1 MQKSAPLPR
10 KQKSAPSPR
19 KQKSAPSPIKQKS
32 APLPRKQKSAPLPRK
47 QKSSTSSPKQ
57 QVAPRKTSPPPNI
70 SNIPEDLRIKIL
82 NSIFDFEMKLDNKV
96 IFNYLRG
103 MPNISLS
110 NKGLKASL
118 SFTRPSWK
126 NVRIINLQNLE
137 INQAILRVL
146 NMTICDQI
154 TTIVLRSISF
164 DTDETRAE
172 FLKFFRKNTKIRY
185 LILDDIKIDE
195 EGFIKM
201 LNISGTFT
209 ELILLEISKCVLLD
223 LAFYPFVKVLINSK
237 SLKYLTFANN
247 TINVLFYNYLFTK
260 DKDNEIYINNTPYKI
275 HISREYNNIWC
286 MIVKTDN
293 GTLLHS
299 FEVNIVGNTMTDSMN
314 IFNYRNDFAKNVK
327 FIE

>member
-10 KQKSAPSPR
+10 KTRLTTSAPSPR
-19 KQKSAPSPIKQKS
+19 KI
-32 APLPRKQKSAPLPRK
+32 KSAPLPRK

-57 QVAPRKTSPPPNI
+57 QVAPRKTLPPPNI

-82 NSIFDFEMKLDNKV
+82 NSVFDFEMKLDNKV

-126 NVRIINLQNLE
+126 NVSIINLQKLE
-137 INQAILRVL
+137 INEEILRVL
-146 NMTICDQI
+146 NMTIGDQI
-154 TTIVLRSISF
+154 TTIVLRGISF
-164 DTDETRAE
+164 DTEETYNK
-172 FLKFFRKNTKIRY
+172 FLKFFSKNTKIRY

-201 LNISGTFT
+201 LKISGTFT

-223 LAFYPFVKVLINSK
+223 LAFHPFVKVLTNSK
-237 SLKYLTFANN
+237 SLKYLTFTNN
-247 TINVLFYNYLFTK
+247 TINERFYKYLFTK
-260 DKDNEIYINNTPYKI
+260 DKDNDIYINNTPYKI

-286 MIVKTDN
+286 IIVKNKYDE
-293 GTLLHS
+293 TLLHS